1 MIFFFS
7 FFFGIRAVSVSLLL
21 LLWRRGLGTNE
32 GRKIRTKIPKEK
44 ITSYSSCKRERD
56 EDEVWKKGEWIDDEA
71 GRNSEGICIECD
83 FFSVSSRHRHH
94 IISFPWELRVAM
106 QISFAFLHT
115 PELHYASLKWLVFLL
130 MLLPAVVRLVVCM
143 ERVLVVNAWDDRRRR
158 SSCERWR
165 ANLICVW
172 ELIFLHFECESVAL
186 LIC

>member
-1 MIFFFS
+1 MQTSEENGDKRKTKKNYRKKSPLKLIFFFS

-83 FFSVSSRHRHH
+83 FFLYLLV
-94 IISFPWELRVAM
+94 IVISFR
-106 QISFAFLHT
+106 F
-115 PELHYASLKWLVFLL
+115 PE
-130 MLLPAVVRLVVCM
+130 
-143 ERVLVVNAWDDRRRR
+143 
-158 SSCERWR
+158 SCELWCRSHSRFCIHQNCIMHLSSDWCFCWCCCQPW
-165 ANLICVW
+165 LG
-172 ELIFLHFECESVAL
+172 
-186 LIC
+186 